1 MPGNNRFNKF
11 LLNKLM
17 KGKEKPWKFKN
28 RLMMGRI
35 SEVLGSNS
43 IKNIQ
48 TIKKSIVDDQKINKK

>member
-1 MPGNNRFNKF
+1 
-11 LLNKLM
+11 M